1 MFGSRFLD
9 DLAPILFVAI
19 AWGTSVGMLGS
30 RFARTV
36 FGLLAAWSFVL
47 FQAAAFL
54 YDKAWDTVPVNVNDD
69 PSRLLNWSDPQWLA
83 VLRLVPSADE
93 RVLLGAVLT
102 ALPAAGGQL
111 LPGSGSAA
119 EQRTAESAMPA
130 HARPVV
136 DLANVLDERD
146 EQLKRL
152 GRQMDLRRASEQQTG
167 RRIEGRDE

>member
-1 MFGSRFLD
+1 MWIAALVLYSTYAEWWGGRVFGPRFMD

-93 RVLLGAVLT
+93 RVLAGAVLS
-102 ALPAAGGQL
+102 ALVLVLLVRLELRAAR
-111 LPGSGSAA
+111 GS
-119 EQRTAESAMPA
+119 E
-130 HARPVV
+130 
-136 DLANVLDERD
+136 LASQV
-146 EQLKRL
+146 
-152 GRQMDLRRASEQQTG
+152 
-167 RRIEGRDE
+167 